1 MLSFWRRF
9 SSDDQQLELMMMLEP
24 KVIMFDSDDDDVR
37 SYIDILLVLHLYLS
51 HSVAAIVNSK

>member
-1 MLSFWRRF
+1 
-9 SSDDQQLELMMMLEP
+9 MMMLEP

>member
-24 KVIMFDSDDDDVR
+24 KVIMFDSDHDDVR